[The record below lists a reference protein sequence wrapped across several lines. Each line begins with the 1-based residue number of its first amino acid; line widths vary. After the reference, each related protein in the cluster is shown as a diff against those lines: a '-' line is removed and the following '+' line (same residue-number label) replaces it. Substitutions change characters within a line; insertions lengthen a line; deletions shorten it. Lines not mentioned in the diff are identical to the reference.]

1 MCRGV
6 LLERM
11 LVDLAVVLH
20 QSSGDVLQVCPRNV
34 GGAVTDNDRYS
45 RNRGVSTPCRLAEE
59 AFRQGENET
68 YCMTQVVGG
77 DEIDDLFASKKSA
90 ARSQA
95 QSESAPTPSPVASS
109 RGIVTSSQR
118 VHPGYI
124 AEFLPWRILQQNG
137 CVFKQRSDLALNYA
151 EYAKLAEERLKAAT
165 DRIVQLESGQT
176 QA

>member
-90 ARSQA
+90 DNRPFQISRMIENPNKT
-95 QSESAPTPSPVASS
+95 STIPPMTPITRTTTTFFRTNENPSRINRTISISS
-109 RGIVTSSQR
+109 RACPTMTHNPV
-118 VHPGYI
+118 
-124 AEFLPWRILQQNG
+124 
-137 CVFKQRSDLALNYA
+137 K
-151 EYAKLAEERLKAAT
+151 
-165 DRIVQLESGQT
+165 
-176 QA
+176 